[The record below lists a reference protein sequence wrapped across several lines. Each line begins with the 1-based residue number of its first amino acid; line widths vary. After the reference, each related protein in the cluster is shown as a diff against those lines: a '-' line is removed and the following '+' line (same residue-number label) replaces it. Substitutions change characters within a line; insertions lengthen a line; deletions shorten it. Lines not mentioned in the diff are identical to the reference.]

1 LSFRPRLRPRRLNRW
16 PATVSAPTLA
26 VRPFAL
32 VTATRVPRQGGGWG
46 MWAPG
51 HMHAGVRAY
60 FANGEQNVSLV
71 FSIRRMLL
79 QSPAAAP
86 SNETRIAQALVAE
99 RPDVLPPVPSTER
112 AMPSSP
118 EEFREFAQECL
129 RWAGETKSE
138 RHRQALLETARTWI
152 QAALE
157 VERSGLRRNAH
168 FANLGPARP
177 GSRLRLLA
185 ESAQ

>member
-1 LSFRPRLRPRRLNRW
+1 MTEKIPIFNI
-16 PATVSAPTLA
+16 
-26 VRPFAL
+26 FFFFND
-32 VTATRVPRQGGGWG
+32 TATTEI
-46 MWAPG
+46 
-51 HMHAGVRAY
+51 Y
-60 FANGEQNVSLV
+60 TLSLHD
-71 FSIRRMLL
+71 
-79 QSPAAAP
+79 
-86 SNETRIAQALVAE
+86 AL
-99 RPDVLPPVPSTER
+99 PILLPPVPSTER

-168 FANLGPARP
+168 FANLGPAR
-177 GSRLRLLA
+177 
-185 ESAQ
+185 